1 MGCVIDRY
9 KLNLYCVC
17 LNCRKYRG
25 SRSDFSKYC
34 DAYPQL
40 LPSKIWN
47 GENVKCKYFV
57 ENDKN
62 QRIIKTDKGRR

>member
-1 MGCVIDRY
+1 MGCVMDRY

-40 LPSKIWN
+40 LPPLKY
-47 GENVKCKYFV
+47 GMVKM
-57 ENDKN
+57 
-62 QRIIKTDKGRR
+62 

>member
-25 SRSDFSKYC
+25 SRSDFSKKLV
-34 DAYPQL
+34 DRL
-40 LPSKIWN
+40 KEI
-47 GENVKCKYFV
+47 NV
-57 ENDKN
+57 EE
-62 QRIIKTDKGRR
+62 TGGHLWLT